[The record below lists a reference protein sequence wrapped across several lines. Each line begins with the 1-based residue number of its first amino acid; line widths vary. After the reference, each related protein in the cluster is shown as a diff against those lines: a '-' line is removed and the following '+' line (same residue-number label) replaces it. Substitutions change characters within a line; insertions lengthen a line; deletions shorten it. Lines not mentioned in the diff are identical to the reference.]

1 MATIQDFI
9 KGNRIG
15 FQQIKKDKWRSDR
28 EKAINYLYARTK
40 EYTTSDKYYKEFS
53 KKKVPPD
60 NNNVTKR
67 VIDRTSLVYMQ
78 PPIRNIG
85 KETDKTIRE
94 EYKKLTRGKDLRMHK
109 SEKFL
114 NLLNLIVLHPAPRN
128 NQLEYD
134 IITDFEPRFSDDD
147 PMTPIGISYPLH
159 VNSEVR
165 NTDPIKWAYW
175 DNQVHIIYDGNT
187 NEIIKEMPNKYKILP
202 FLFIFTD
209 KPETYFMDVDPATDL
224 IDMNLT
230 VNVLGTDA
238 TLNMRYGAHGQYYGT
253 GFKEETKI
261 LLELG
266 ADHAWLL
273 PEGSTAGVL
282 TPPDMLQS
290 MSMGIKDKIRVVT
303 NNYHL
308 PQGFI
313 EGDQAQP
320 ESGTAL
326 RIRNQ
331 ELTDE
336 RIGDI
341 KRWRL
346 VEEELYKIEQIIAK
360 VEFKKKLPDLFSI
373 DYREQEQI
381 LTPEEQIE
389 KDTWDLEHN
398 QTTEA
403 KILLRNDPDKYKTL
417 KDAEEEVQKNR
428 NQNKMKAESEKTPA
442 DKIFEGLEPSITPKT
457 PEIGNI

>member
-1 MATIQDFI
+1 MDKITDLI
-9 KGNRIG
+9 KGKRIA
-15 FQQIKKDKWRSDR
+15 FQQMDKNNWILSRDI
-28 EKAINYLYARTK
+28 ALDYLHARTK
-40 EYTTSDKYYKEFS
+40 KYTIAEKYYKEFS

-60 NNNVTKR
+60 NNNVCKR

-78 PPIRNIG
+78 PPYREIG
-85 KETDKTIRE
+85 KDSQKEIRKEYE
-94 EYKKLTRGKDLRMHK
+94 ELTKGKDGRMHK
-109 SEKFL
+109 AEKYT
-114 NLLNLIVLHPAPRN
+114 NLLNLIALHPAPRN
-128 NQLEYD
+128 GQLEYD
-134 IITDFEPRFSDDD
+134 IITDFEPHFGEDD

-175 DNQVHIIYDGNT
+175 DKDIHVIYDAAT
-187 NEIIKEMPNKYKILP
+187 NEVITTIDHKYDLLP

-209 KPETYFMDVDPATDL
+209 KPETFFMDVDPANDL
-224 IDMNLT
+224 IDMNLV

-253 GFKEETKI
+253 GFREETKI
-261 LLELG
+261 KLDIG
-266 ADHAWLL
+266 GDKMWTL
-273 PEGSTAGVL
+273 PDGSSAGVL

-290 MSMGIKDKIRVVT
+290 MSAGIKDKIRVVT

-346 VEEELYKIEQIIAK
+346 IEKELYKIEKVIVK
-360 VEFKKKLPDLFSI
+360 VEFKKALPDLFAI

-381 LTPEEQIE
+381 LTPEESIE
-389 KDTWDLEHN
+389 KDEWDLAHN

-403 KILLRNDPDKYKTL
+403 KILLRDDPDKYKTL
-417 KDAEEEVQKNR
+417 AEAEAEIKKNKDQNAVKGEEDKSV
-428 NQNKMKAESEKTPA
+428 SERLFPKVEPVPQPA
-442 DKIFEGLEPSITPKT
+442 PK
-457 PEIGNI
+457 PAL